1 VQVQGVVPLVAWRA
15 GPATGSRDKCLVS
28 VINETISLGPQSDPE
43 QIRALIAATNGSIG
57 LEHK

>member
-1 VQVQGVVPLVAWRA
+1 ML
-15 GPATGSRDKCLVS
+15 SRLWPGAQDPPWESGDKCLVS